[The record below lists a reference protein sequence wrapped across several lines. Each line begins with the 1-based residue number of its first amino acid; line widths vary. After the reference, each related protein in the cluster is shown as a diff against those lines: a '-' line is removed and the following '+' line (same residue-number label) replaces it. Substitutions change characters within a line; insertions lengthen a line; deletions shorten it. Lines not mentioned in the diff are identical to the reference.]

1 MPAGQ
6 RQQGKISMKKTV
18 LVLSVGLALAAN
30 AEEGMWQPHQLPE
43 LETVLKAKGL
53 QIDAKAIADLTAFPM
68 NAVISL
74 GGCTAS
80 FVSKQGL
87 ALTNHHCAYSSIQY
101 NSTAQ
106 NNRIERGFL
115 AKTQTEELPAAPG
128 SKILVT
134 EAVSNVTQQ
143 IKQELTPQ
151 LQGKDRFDKID
162 QLRKELV
169 AECETAPGYRCEVY
183 SFHGGLEYY
192 LIKQLEIRDVRLVY
206 APADGVGRFGGDIDN
221 WMWPRHTGDYSFYR
235 AYVGKDGKPAD
246 YSVENVPFVPPSS
259 LKVSAKGVQAGDFVM
274 VLGYPGRTNRY
285 NTAFEVK
292 NQFTTVLP
300 AARQYR
306 EETIALIKQHAA
318 EGSEARI
325 KYESILAGLANYAK
339 NYDGMIKTYQKG
351 ATQQHKDEFEAVL
364 NRWIDADPAR
374 KAKYKPA
381 LLSLQQLLEAET
393 ATQQRDLVLNYFGY
407 AQLFS
412 TGRKL
417 YRLALEQQKPD
428 EERETGYQQRD
439 LDRFKAGLKRM
450 SRSYDSAIDL
460 EIALHFLKHYA
471 ALPKPQRLTAFD
483 QYFGIAEAFDE
494 AAVRTKLTQIYQTS
508 LLGDEVERLALVG
521 KTPDELKASTDPA
534 IQFALAM
541 AETDLA
547 LENDQK
553 NQAGKLAVARP
564 KVMEA
569 VIAFNK
575 ASQKPVYADAN
586 GTLRVTFG
594 EVKGYEPRDGV
605 AYQPFTT
612 LKGISEKHTGQSPFN
627 APAPQL
633 VAIAA
638 GDFSA
643 YAHPE
648 LKTVPVNFLSTVDT
662 TGGNSGSPTLNG
674 KAELVGLLF
683 DGVIEGI
690 IGNYAYD
697 PLLNRSIH
705 VDSRYLLWQMEK
717 VDGATNL
724 TAEMEIVRE

>member
-1 MPAGQ
+1 
-6 RQQGKISMKKTV
+6 MKNSV
-18 LVLSVGLALAAN
+18 LALSVVSILTAAVAN
-30 AEEGMWQPHQLPE
+30 ADEGMWQPHQLPE
-43 LETVLKAKGL
+43 LEAVLKAKGL
-53 QIDAKAIADLTAFPM
+53 QIDAKSIAELTAFPM

-87 ALTNHHCAYSSIQY
+87 ALTNHHCAYSSIQH

-106 NNRIERGFL
+106 NNLIERGFL
-115 AKTQTEELPAAPG
+115 AKTPAEELPAAPG

-169 AECETAPGYRCEVY
+169 AECEATAGYRCEVY

-192 LIKQLEIRDVRLVY
+192 LIKQLEIRDVRLVH
-206 APADGVGRFGGDIDN
+206 APAAGVGVFGGDIDN
-221 WMWPRHTGDYSFYR
+221 WMWPRHTGDYAFYR

-246 YSVENVPFVPPSS
+246 YSVENVAFVPPSA
-259 LKVSAKGVQAGDFVM
+259 LKVSAKGVQEDDFVM

-285 NTAFEVK
+285 NTAFEVR

-306 EETIALIKQHAA
+306 QEAIALIKQHAA
-318 EGSEARI
+318 EGTEARI
-325 KYESILAGLANYAK
+325 KYESILARLANYAK
-339 NYDGMIKTYQKG
+339 NYDGMIQTYQKG
-351 ATQQHKDEFEAVL
+351 STQQRKDEFEAIL
-364 NRWIDADPAR
+364 QRWIEAEPSR

-381 LLSLQQLLEAET
+381 LLSLQQLLDAET
-393 ATQQRDLVLNYFGY
+393 STQQRDLILNYFEY
-407 AQLFS
+407 AQLFT

-417 YRLALEQQKPD
+417 YRLALEQQKTD
-428 EERETGYQQRD
+428 EERETGFQQRD
-439 LDRFKAGLKRM
+439 LERFKAGLKRM
-450 SRSYDSAIDL
+450 SRSFDGAVDL

-471 ALPKPQRLTAFD
+471 ALPKPQRLAAFD
-483 QYFGIAEAFDE
+483 QYFGIAEGFDE
-494 AAVRTKLTQIYQTS
+494 AAVRAKLTQIYQAS
-508 LLGDEVERLALVG
+508 LLGDEIERLAWIG
-521 KTPDELKASTDPA
+521 KSVDEFKASQDPA
-534 IQFALAM
+534 IQFAVALAD
-541 AETDLA
+541 TDLQ
-547 LENDQK
+547 LELDNK
-553 NQAGKLAVARP
+553 NHAGKMAVARP

-594 EVKGYEPRDGV
+594 TVKGYQPRDGV

-627 APAPQL
+627 APAAQL
-633 VAIAA
+633 AAIAA

-648 LKTVPVNFLSTVDT
+648 LKTIPVNFLSTVDT

-690 IGNYAYD
+690 IGNYDYD
-697 PLLNRSIH
+697 PALNRSIH

>member
-1 MPAGQ
+1 
-6 RQQGKISMKKTV
+6 MKNSV
-18 LVLSVGLALAAN
+18 LALSVVSVLTAALAN
-30 AEEGMWQPHQLPE
+30 ADEGMWQPHQLPD
-43 LETVLKAKGL
+43 LEAVLKAKGL
-53 QIDAKAIADLTAFPM
+53 QIDAKSIAELTTFPM

-87 ALTNHHCAYSSIQY
+87 ALTNHHCAYSSIQH

-106 NNRIERGFL
+106 NNLIERGFL
-115 AKTQTEELPAAPG
+115 AKSLAEELPAAPG

-169 AECETAPGYRCEVY
+169 AECEATAGFRCEVY

-192 LIKQLEIRDVRLVY
+192 LIKQLEIRDVRLVH
-206 APADGVGRFGGDIDN
+206 APAAGVGVFGGDIDN
-221 WMWPRHTGDYSFYR
+221 WMWPRHTGDYAFYR

-246 YSVENVPFVPPSS
+246 YSVDNVAFVPPSS

-292 NQFTTVLP
+292 NQFTIVLP

-306 EETIALIKQHAA
+306 QEAIALIKQHAA
-318 EGSEARI
+318 EGTEARI
-325 KYESILAGLANYAK
+325 KYESILARLANYAK
-339 NYDGMIKTYQKG
+339 NYDGMIQTYQKG
-351 ATQQHKDEFEAVL
+351 STQQRKDEFEAIL
-364 NRWIDADPAR
+364 QRWIEAEPSR

-381 LLSLQQLLEAET
+381 LLSLQQLLDAET
-393 ATQQRDLVLNYFGY
+393 TTQQRDLILNYFEY

-412 TGRKL
+412 TSRKL
-417 YRLALEQQKPD
+417 YRLALEQQKSD
-428 EERETGYQQRD
+428 EERETGFQQRD

-450 SRSYDSAIDL
+450 SRSFDGAVDL

-471 ALPKPQRLTAFD
+471 SLPKPQRLAAFD
-483 QYFGIAEAFDE
+483 QYFGIAEGFDE
-494 AAVRTKLTQIYQTS
+494 AAVRAKLTQIYQTS
-508 LLGDEVERLALVG
+508 LLGDEIERLSWIG
-521 KTPDELKASTDPA
+521 KSVDEFKASQDPA
-534 IQFALAM
+534 IQFAVALAD
-541 AETDLA
+541 TDLQ
-547 LENDQK
+547 LENDSK
-553 NQAGKLAVARP
+553 NHAGKMAVARP

-594 EVKGYEPRDGV
+594 EVKGYQPRDGV

-627 APAPQL
+627 APAAQL
-633 VAIAA
+633 AAIAG

-643 YAHPE
+643 YAHAE

-690 IGNYAYD
+690 IGNYDYD
-697 PLLNRSIH
+697 PALNRSIH

>member
-1 MPAGQ
+1 
-6 RQQGKISMKKTV
+6 MKNSV
-18 LVLSVGLALAAN
+18 LALSVVSVLTAAVAN
-30 AEEGMWQPHQLPE
+30 ADEGMWQPHQLPE
-43 LETVLKAKGL
+43 LEAVLKAKGL
-53 QIDAKAIADLTAFPM
+53 QIDAKSIAELTAFPM

-80 FVSKQGL
+80 FVSKEGL
-87 ALTNHHCAYSSIQY
+87 ALTNHHCAYSSIQH
-101 NSTAQ
+101 NSTTQ
-106 NNRIERGFL
+106 NNLIERGFL
-115 AKTQTEELPAAPG
+115 AKTPAEELPAAPG

-169 AECETAPGYRCEVY
+169 AECEATAGYRCEVY

-192 LIKQLEIRDVRLVY
+192 LIKQLEIRDVRLVH
-206 APADGVGRFGGDIDN
+206 APAAGVGVFGGDIDN
-221 WMWPRHTGDYSFYR
+221 WMWPRHTGDYAFYR

-246 YSVENVPFVPPSS
+246 YSVDNVAFVPPSS
-259 LKVSAKGVQAGDFVM
+259 LKVSAKGVQEDDFVM

-285 NTAFEVK
+285 NTAFEVR

-306 EETIALIKQHAA
+306 QEAIALIKQHAA
-318 EGSEARI
+318 EGTEARI
-325 KYESILAGLANYAK
+325 KYESILARLANYAK
-339 NYDGMIKTYQKG
+339 NYDGMIQTYQKG
-351 ATQQHKDEFEAVL
+351 STQQRKDEFEAIL
-364 NRWIDADPAR
+364 QRWIDAEPSR

-381 LLSLQQLLEAET
+381 LLSLQQLLNAET
-393 ATQQRDLVLNYFGY
+393 STQQRDLILNYFEY
-407 AQLFS
+407 AQLFT

-417 YRLALEQQKPD
+417 YRLAQEQQKTD
-428 EERETGYQQRD
+428 EERETGFQQRD
-439 LDRFKAGLKRM
+439 LERFKAGLKRM
-450 SRSYDSAIDL
+450 SRSFDGAVDL

-471 ALPKPQRLTAFD
+471 ALPKPQRLAAFD
-483 QYFGIAEAFDE
+483 QYFGIAEGFDE
-494 AAVRTKLTQIYQTS
+494 AAVRAKLTQIYQAS
-508 LLGDEVERLALVG
+508 LLGDEIERLAWIG
-521 KTPDELKASTDPA
+521 KSVDEFKASQDPA
-534 IQFALAM
+534 IQFAVALAD
-541 AETDLA
+541 TDLQ
-547 LENDQK
+547 LELDSK
-553 NQAGKLAVARP
+553 NHAGKMAVARP

-575 ASQKPVYADAN
+575 ASQKPIYADAN

-594 EVKGYEPRDGV
+594 TVKGYQPRDGV

-627 APAPQL
+627 APAAQL
-633 VAIAA
+633 AAIAA

-690 IGNYAYD
+690 IGNYDYD
-697 PLLNRSIH
+697 PALNRSIH

>member
-1 MPAGQ
+1 
-6 RQQGKISMKKTV
+6 MKNSV
-18 LVLSVGLALAAN
+18 LALSVCSILTAALAN
-30 AEEGMWQPHQLPE
+30 ADEGMWQPHQLPE
-43 LETVLKAKGL
+43 LEAVLKAKGL
-53 QIDAKAIADLTAFPM
+53 QIDAKSIAELTAFPM

-87 ALTNHHCAYSSIQY
+87 ALTNHHCAYSSIQH

-106 NNRIERGFL
+106 NNLIERGFL
-115 AKTQTEELPAAPG
+115 AKTPAEELPAAPG

-169 AECETAPGYRCEVY
+169 AECEATVGYRCDVY
-183 SFHGGLEYY
+183 SLHGGLEYY
-192 LIKQLEIRDVRLVY
+192 LIKQLEIRDVRLVH
-206 APADGVGRFGGDIDN
+206 APPGGVGVFGGDIDN
-221 WMWPRHTGDYSFYR
+221 WMWPRHTGDYAFYR

-246 YSVENVPFVPPSS
+246 YSADNVAFVPPSS

-285 NTAFEVK
+285 NTAFEVR

-306 EETIALIKQHAA
+306 QEAIALIKQHAG
-318 EGSEARI
+318 EGTEARI
-325 KYESILAGLANYAK
+325 KYEAILARLANYAK
-339 NYDGMIKTYQKG
+339 NYDGMIQTYQKG
-351 ATQQHKDEFEAVL
+351 GTQQRKDEFEAIMQ
-364 NRWIDADPAR
+364 RWIEAEPSR

-381 LLSLQQLLEAET
+381 LLSLQQLLDAET
-393 ATQQRDLVLNYFGY
+393 TTQQRDLILNYFEY

-412 TGRKL
+412 TSRKL
-417 YRLALEQQKPD
+417 YRLALEQQKSD
-428 EERETGYQQRD
+428 EERETGFQQRD

-450 SRSYDSAIDL
+450 SRSFDGAVDL

-471 ALPKPQRLTAFD
+471 ALPKPQRLVAFD
-483 QYFGIAEAFDE
+483 QYFGIAEGFDE
-494 AAVRTKLTQIYQTS
+494 AAVRAKLTQIYQAS
-508 LLGDEVERLALVG
+508 LLGDEIERLAWIG
-521 KTPDELKASTDPA
+521 KSVEEFKASQDPA
-534 IQFALAM
+534 IQFAVAM
-541 AETDLA
+541 ADTDLQ
-547 LENDQK
+547 LEHDSK
-553 NQAGKLAVARP
+553 NHAGKMAVARP

-594 EVKGYEPRDGV
+594 EVKGYQPRDGV

-627 APAPQL
+627 APAAQL
-633 VAIAA
+633 AAIAT

-690 IGNYAYD
+690 IGNYDYD
-697 PLLNRSIH
+697 PALNRSIH

>member
-1 MPAGQ
+1 M
-6 RQQGKISMKKTV
+6 KISV
-18 LVLSVGLALAAN
+18 LALSVVSVLTAAVAN
-30 AEEGMWQPHQLPE
+30 ADEGMWQPHQLPE
-43 LETVLKAKGL
+43 LEAVLKAKGL
-53 QIDAKAIADLTAFPM
+53 QIDAKSIAELTAFPM

-87 ALTNHHCAYSSIQY
+87 ALTNHHCAYSSIQH

-106 NNRIERGFL
+106 NNLIERGFL
-115 AKTQTEELPAAPG
+115 ARTPAEELPAAPG

-151 LQGKDRFDKID
+151 LQGKDRFEKID

-169 AECETAPGYRCEVY
+169 AECEATAGYRCGVY

-192 LIKQLEIRDVRLVY
+192 LIKQLEIRDVRLVH
-206 APADGVGRFGGDIDN
+206 APPGGVGVFGGDIDN
-221 WMWPRHTGDYSFYR
+221 WMWPRHTGDYAFYR

-246 YSVENVPFVPPSS
+246 YSADNVAFVPPSA
-259 LKVSAKGVQAGDFVM
+259 LKVSAKGIQEGDFVM

-285 NTAFEVK
+285 NTAFEVR

-306 EETIALIKQHAA
+306 HEAIALIKQHAA
-318 EGSEARI
+318 EGTEARI

-339 NYDGMIKTYQKG
+339 NYDGMIQTYQKG
-351 ATQQHKDEFEAVL
+351 STQQRKDEFEAIL
-364 NRWIDADPAR
+364 QRWIEAEPSR

-381 LLSLQQLLEAET
+381 LLSLQQLLEVET
-393 ATQQRDLVLNYFGY
+393 TTQQRDLILNYFDY

-428 EERETGYQQRD
+428 EERETGFQQRD
-439 LDRFKAGLKRM
+439 QERFKAGLKRM
-450 SRSYDSAIDL
+450 SRSFDGAVDL

-471 ALPKPQRLTAFD
+471 ALPKPQRLAALD
-483 QYFGIAEAFDE
+483 QYFGIAEGFDE
-494 AAVRTKLTQIYQTS
+494 TAVRAKLTQIYQAS
-508 LLGDEVERLALVG
+508 LLGDEIERLAWIG
-521 KTPDELKASTDPA
+521 KSVEEFKASQDPA
-534 IQFALAM
+534 IQFAVAL
-541 AETDLA
+541 AETDLQ
-547 LENDQK
+547 LENDSK
-553 NQAGKLAVARP
+553 NHAGKLAVARP

-594 EVKGYEPRDGV
+594 EVKGYQPRDGV

-612 LKGISEKHTGQSPFN
+612 LKGISEKQTGQTPFN
-627 APAPQL
+627 APAAQL
-633 VAIAA
+633 AAIAKA
-638 GDFSA
+638 DVSGFT
-643 YAHPE
+643 HPV
-648 LKTVPVNFLSTVDT
+648 LNTVPVNFLSTVDT

-690 IGNYAYD
+690 IGNYDYD
-697 PLLNRSIH
+697 PALNRSIH

-724 TAEMEIVRE
+724 TAEMDIVRE

>member
-1 MPAGQ
+1 
-6 RQQGKISMKKTV
+6 MKNSV
-18 LVLSVGLALAAN
+18 LALSVVSVLTAAVAN
-30 AEEGMWQPHQLPE
+30 ADEGMWQPHQLPE
-43 LETVLKAKGL
+43 LEAVLKAKGL
-53 QIDAKAIADLTAFPM
+53 QIDAKSIAELTAFPM

-87 ALTNHHCAYSSIQY
+87 ALTNHHCAYSSIQH

-106 NNRIERGFL
+106 NNLIEQGFL
-115 AKTQTEELPAAPG
+115 AKTPAEELPAAPG

-169 AECETAPGYRCEVY
+169 AECEATAGYRCGVY

-192 LIKQLEIRDVRLVY
+192 LIKQLEIRDVRLVH
-206 APADGVGRFGGDIDN
+206 APPAGVGVFGGDIDN
-221 WMWPRHTGDYSFYR
+221 WMWPRHTGDYAFYR

-246 YSVENVPFVPPSS
+246 YSADNVAFVPPSA
-259 LKVSAKGVQAGDFVM
+259 LKVSAKGIQEGDFVM

-292 NQFTTVLP
+292 NEFTNVLP

-306 EETIALIKQHAA
+306 QEAIALIKQHAA

-325 KYESILAGLANYAK
+325 KYESILARLANYAK
-339 NYDGMIKTYQKG
+339 NYDGMIQTYQKG
-351 ATQQHKDEFEAVL
+351 STQQHKDEFEAIL
-364 NRWIDADPAR
+364 QRWIAAEPSR
-374 KAKYKPA
+374 KAKYIPA

-393 ATQQRDLVLNYFGY
+393 TTQQRDLILNYFEY
-407 AQLFS
+407 AQLFN

-428 EERETGYQQRD
+428 EERESGFQQRD
-439 LDRFKAGLKRM
+439 QERFKAGLKRM
-450 SRSYDSAIDL
+450 SRSFDGAVDL
-460 EIALHFLKHYA
+460 EIAFHFLKHYA
-471 ALPKPQRLTAFD
+471 TLPKPQRLAAFD
-483 QYFGIAEAFDE
+483 QYFGITEGFDE
-494 AAVRTKLTQIYQTS
+494 AAVRAKLTQIYQAS
-508 LLGDEVERLALVG
+508 LLGDEIERLAWIG
-521 KTPDELKASTDPA
+521 KSVEEFKASQDPA
-534 IQFALAM
+534 IQFAVALAD
-541 AETDLA
+541 TDLQ
-547 LENDQK
+547 LENDSK
-553 NQAGKLAVARP
+553 IHAGKLAVARP

-594 EVKGYEPRDGV
+594 EVKGYQPRDGV

-612 LKGISEKHTGQSPFN
+612 LKGITEKHTGQTPFN
-627 APAPQL
+627 APAAQL
-633 VAIAA
+633 AAIAKA
-638 GDFSA
+638 DVSGFTNPVLNS
-643 YAHPE
+643 
-648 LKTVPVNFLSTVDT
+648 VPVNFLSTVDT

-697 PLLNRSIH
+697 PALNRSIH

>member
-1 MPAGQ
+1 
-6 RQQGKISMKKTV
+6 MKKTV
-18 LVLSVGLALAAN
+18 LAVSVFAVLTATAAS
-30 AEEGMWQPHQLPE
+30 ADEGMWQPHQLPE
-43 LETVLKAKGL
+43 LEAVLKARGL
-53 QIDAKAIADLTAFPM
+53 QIDAKSIAELTAFPM

-87 ALTNHHCAYSSIQY
+87 ALTNHHCAYSSIQH

-106 NNRIERGFL
+106 NNLIERGFL
-115 AKTQTEELPAAPG
+115 AKSPAEELPAAPG

-169 AECETAPGYRCEVY
+169 AECEATAGYRCEVY

-206 APADGVGRFGGDIDN
+206 APPGGVGVFGGDIDN
-221 WMWPRHTGDYSFYR
+221 WMWPRHTGDYAFYR

-246 YSVENVPFVPPSS
+246 HSVENVAFVPPSS
-259 LKVSAKGVQAGDFVM
+259 LKVSAKGIQEGDFVM

-292 NQFTTVLP
+292 NQFTTLLP

-306 EETIALIKQHAA
+306 QEAITLIKQHAA
-318 EGSEARI
+318 EGTEARI

-339 NYDGMIKTYQKG
+339 NYDGMLQTYQKG
-351 ATQQHKDEFEAVL
+351 STQQRKDEFEAIL
-364 NRWIDADPAR
+364 QRWIDAEPSR

-381 LLSLQQLLEAET
+381 LLSLQQLLDAET

-412 TGRKL
+412 TARKL
-417 YRLALEQQKPD
+417 HRLALEQQKPD
-428 EERETGYQQRD
+428 EERESGYQQRD
-439 LDRFKAGLKRM
+439 LERFKAGLKRM
-450 SRSYDSAIDL
+450 SRSFDSTVDL

-471 ALPKPQRLTAFD
+471 ALPKPQRLAAFD
-483 QYFGIAEAFDE
+483 QFFGIAESFDD
-494 AAVRTKLTQIYQTS
+494 AVVRAKLTQIYQAS
-508 LLGDEVERLALVG
+508 LLNDEIERLAWVG
-521 KTPDELKASTDPA
+521 KSPDDFKASQDPA
-534 IQFALAM
+534 IQFAVALAD
-541 AETDLA
+541 TDLQ
-547 LENDQK
+547 LENDSK
-553 NQAGKLAVARP
+553 NHAGKLAVARP

-594 EVKGYEPRDGV
+594 EVKGYQPRDGV
-605 AYQPFTT
+605 GYQPFTT
-612 LKGISEKHTGQSPFN
+612 LKGISEKHTGTAPFN
-627 APAPQL
+627 APATQL
-633 VAIAA
+633 AAISNRDIT
-638 GDFSA
+638 G
-643 YAHPE
+643 YAHPQ
-648 LKTVPVNFLSTVDT
+648 LNTVPVNFLSTVDT

-690 IGNYAYD
+690 IGNYDYD
-697 PLLNRSIH
+697 PQLNRSIH

-717 VDGATNL
+717 VDGATHL

>member
-1 MPAGQ
+1 
-6 RQQGKISMKKTV
+6 MKNSV
-18 LVLSVGLALAAN
+18 LALSVCSILTAALAN
-30 AEEGMWQPHQLPE
+30 ADEGMWQPHQLPE
-43 LETVLKAKGL
+43 LEAVLKAKGL
-53 QIDAKAIADLTAFPM
+53 QIDAKSIAELTAFPM

-87 ALTNHHCAYSSIQY
+87 ALTNHHCAYSSIQH

-106 NNRIERGFL
+106 NNLIERGFL
-115 AKTQTEELPAAPG
+115 AKTPAEELPAAPG

-169 AECETAPGYRCEVY
+169 AECEATAGYRCDVY

-192 LIKQLEIRDVRLVY
+192 LIKQLEIRDVRLVH
-206 APADGVGRFGGDIDN
+206 APPGGVGVFGGDIDN
-221 WMWPRHTGDYSFYR
+221 WMWPRHTGDYAFYR

-246 YSVENVPFVPPSS
+246 YSADNVAFVPPSA
-259 LKVSAKGVQAGDFVM
+259 LKVSAKGVQQGDFVM

-285 NTAFEVK
+285 NTAFEVR

-306 EETIALIKQHAA
+306 QEAIALIKQHAA

-339 NYDGMIKTYQKG
+339 NYDGMIQTYQKG
-351 ATQQHKDEFEAVL
+351 TTQQRKDEFEAIL
-364 NRWIDADPAR
+364 HRWIEAEPSR

-381 LLSLQQLLEAET
+381 LLSLQQLLDADT
-393 ATQQRDLVLNYFGY
+393 ATQQRDLILNYFGY

-412 TGRKL
+412 TSRKL

-428 EERETGYQQRD
+428 EERETGFQQRD
-439 LDRFKAGLKRM
+439 QERFKAGLKRM
-450 SRSYDSAIDL
+450 SRSFDGAVDL

-471 ALPKPQRLTAFD
+471 ALPKPQRLAAFD
-483 QYFGIAEAFDE
+483 QYFGIAEGFDE
-494 AAVRTKLTQIYQTS
+494 AAVRAKLVQIYQTS
-508 LLGDEVERLALVG
+508 LLSDEVERLAWIG
-521 KTPDELKASTDPA
+521 KSVEEFKASQDPA
-534 IQFALAM
+534 IQFAVALAD
-541 AETDLA
+541 TDLQ
-547 LENDQK
+547 LENDSK
-553 NQAGKLAVARP
+553 NYAGKLAVARP

-594 EVKGYEPRDGV
+594 EVKGYQPRDGV

-627 APAPQL
+627 APAAQL
-633 VAIAA
+633 AAIAG

-690 IGNYAYD
+690 IGNYDYD
-697 PLLNRSIH
+697 PALNRSIH

>member
-1 MPAGQ
+1 
-6 RQQGKISMKKTV
+6 MKNSV
-18 LVLSVGLALAAN
+18 LALSVCSILTAALAN
-30 AEEGMWQPHQLPE
+30 ADEGMWQPHQLPE
-43 LETVLKAKGL
+43 LEAVLKAKGL
-53 QIDAKAIADLTAFPM
+53 QIDAKSIAELTAFPM

-87 ALTNHHCAYSSIQY
+87 ALTNHHCAYSSIQH

-106 NNRIERGFL
+106 NNLIERGFL
-115 AKTQTEELPAAPG
+115 AKTPAEELPAAPG

-169 AECETAPGYRCEVY
+169 AECEATAGYRCDVY

-192 LIKQLEIRDVRLVY
+192 LIKQLEIRDVRLVH
-206 APADGVGRFGGDIDN
+206 APPGGVGVFGGDIDN
-221 WMWPRHTGDYSFYR
+221 WMWPRHTGDYAFYR

-246 YSVENVPFVPPSS
+246 YSADNVAFVPPSA
-259 LKVSAKGVQAGDFVM
+259 LKVSAKGVQQGDFVM

-285 NTAFEVK
+285 NTAFEVR

-306 EETIALIKQHAA
+306 QEAIALIKQHAA

-339 NYDGMIKTYQKG
+339 NYDGMIQTYQKG
-351 ATQQHKDEFEAVL
+351 TTQQRKDEFEAIL
-364 NRWIDADPAR
+364 HRWIEAEPSR

-381 LLSLQQLLEAET
+381 LLSLQQLLDADT
-393 ATQQRDLVLNYFGY
+393 TTQQRDLILNYFGY

-412 TGRKL
+412 TSRKL

-428 EERETGYQQRD
+428 EERETGFQQRD
-439 LDRFKAGLKRM
+439 QERFKAGLKRM
-450 SRSYDSAIDL
+450 SRSFDGAVDL

-471 ALPKPQRLTAFD
+471 ALPKPQRLAAFD
-483 QYFGIAEAFDE
+483 QYFGIAEGFDE
-494 AAVRTKLTQIYQTS
+494 AAVRAKLVQIYQTS
-508 LLGDEVERLALVG
+508 LLSDEVERLAWIG
-521 KTPDELKASTDPA
+521 KSVEEFKASQDPA
-534 IQFALAM
+534 IQFAVALAD
-541 AETDLA
+541 TDLQ
-547 LENDQK
+547 LENDSK
-553 NQAGKLAVARP
+553 NHAGKLAVARP

-594 EVKGYEPRDGV
+594 EVKGYQPRDGV

-627 APAPQL
+627 APAAQL
-633 VAIAA
+633 AAIAG

-690 IGNYAYD
+690 IGNYDYD
-697 PLLNRSIH
+697 PALNRSIH

>member
-1 MPAGQ
+1 
-6 RQQGKISMKKTV
+6 MKKTV
-18 LVLSVGLALAAN
+18 LALSVSAVLSLGMSATAQAD
-30 AEEGMWQPHQLPE
+30 EGMWQPHQLPE
-43 LETVLKAKGL
+43 LEAVLKAKGL
-53 QIDAKAIADLTAFPM
+53 QIDAKSIADLTAFPM

-80 FVSKQGL
+80 FLSKQGL
-87 ALTNHHCAYSSIQY
+87 ALTNHHCAYSSIQH

-106 NNRIERGFL
+106 NNLLENGFL
-115 AKTQTEELPAAPG
+115 AKSLAEELPAAPG

-169 AECETAPGYRCEVY
+169 AACEASPGYRCEVY

-192 LIKQLEIRDVRLVY
+192 LIKQLEIRDVRLVH
-206 APADGVGRFGGDIDN
+206 APAGGVGVFGGDTDN
-221 WMWPRHTGDYSFYR
+221 WMWPRHTGDYAFYR

-259 LKVSAKGVQAGDFVM
+259 LKVSAKGVQDGDFVM

-300 AARQYR
+300 TARQYR
-306 EETIALIKQHAA
+306 QDIIALIKQHAA
-318 EGSEARI
+318 AGSDSRI

-339 NYDGMIKTYQKG
+339 NYDGMLQTYQTG
-351 ATQQHKDEFEAVL
+351 QTQQRKDEFEAVL
-364 NRWIDADPAR
+364 NRWIDAEPSR

-381 LLSLQQLLEAET
+381 LLSLQQLLEADT
-393 ATQQRDLVLNYFGY
+393 ATQQRDLILSYFGY

-412 TGRKL
+412 TSRKL
-417 YRLALEQQKPD
+417 YRMALEQQKPD
-428 EERETGYQQRD
+428 EDRETGYQQRD
-439 LDRFKAGLKRM
+439 VERFKAGLKRM
-450 SRSYDSAIDL
+450 TRSFDSTVDI
-460 EIALHFLKHYA
+460 EIAFHFLKQYA
-471 ALPKPQRLTAFD
+471 GLAKSQRLAAFD
-483 QYFGIAEAFDE
+483 QYFGIADSFDE
-494 AAVRTKLTQIYQTS
+494 TAVRAKLTQIYQTS
-508 LLGDEVERLALVG
+508 VLADEVERLAWLG
-521 KTPDELKASTDPA
+521 KSVEEFKASADPA
-534 IQFALAM
+534 IQFAVAL
-541 AETDLA
+541 AETDLK
-547 LENDQK
+547 LENDSK
-553 NQAGKLAVARP
+553 NHAGKLAVARP

-594 EVKGYEPRDGV
+594 AVKGYQPRDAV

-612 LKGISEKHTGQSPFN
+612 LKGITEKQTGVAPFN
-627 APAPQL
+627 APASQL
-633 VAIAA
+633 AAIAKADVA
-638 GDFSA
+638 GYSHA
-643 YAHPE
+643 E
-648 LKTVPVNFLSTVDT
+648 LNTVPVNFLSTVDT

-674 KAELVGLLF
+674 QAELVGLLF

-690 IGNYAYD
+690 IGNYDYD
-697 PLLNRSIH
+697 PQLNRSIH

-724 TAEMEIVRE
+724 TGEMDIIRQ

>member
-1 MPAGQ
+1 
-6 RQQGKISMKKTV
+6 MKNSV
-18 LVLSVGLALAAN
+18 LALSVVSVLTAALAN
-30 AEEGMWQPHQLPE
+30 ADEGMWQPHQLPD
-43 LETVLKAKGL
+43 LEAVLKAKGL
-53 QIDAKAIADLTAFPM
+53 QIDAKSIAELTTFPM

-87 ALTNHHCAYSSIQY
+87 ALTNHHCAYSSIQH

-106 NNRIERGFL
+106 NNLIERGFL
-115 AKTQTEELPAAPG
+115 AKSLAEELPAAPG

-169 AECETAPGYRCEVY
+169 AECEATAGFRCEVY

-192 LIKQLEIRDVRLVY
+192 LIKQLEIRDVRLVH
-206 APADGVGRFGGDIDN
+206 APAAGVGVFGGDIDN
-221 WMWPRHTGDYSFYR
+221 WMWPRHTGDYAFYR

-246 YSVENVPFVPPSS
+246 YSVDNVAFVPPSS

-292 NQFTTVLP
+292 NQFTIVLP

-306 EETIALIKQHAA
+306 QEAIALIKQHAA
-318 EGSEARI
+318 EGTEARI
-325 KYESILAGLANYAK
+325 KYESILARLANYAK
-339 NYDGMIKTYQKG
+339 NYDGMIQTYQKG
-351 ATQQHKDEFEAVL
+351 STQQRKDEFEAIL
-364 NRWIDADPAR
+364 QRWIEAEPSR

-381 LLSLQQLLEAET
+381 LLSLQQLLDAET
-393 ATQQRDLVLNYFGY
+393 TTQQRDLILNYFEY

-412 TGRKL
+412 TSRKL
-417 YRLALEQQKPD
+417 YRLALEQQKSD
-428 EERETGYQQRD
+428 EERETGFQQRD

-450 SRSYDSAIDL
+450 SRSFDGAVDL

-471 ALPKPQRLTAFD
+471 SLPKPQRLAAFD
-483 QYFGIAEAFDE
+483 QYFGIAEGFDE
-494 AAVRTKLTQIYQTS
+494 AAVRAKLTQIYQTS
-508 LLGDEVERLALVG
+508 LLSDEVERLAWIG
-521 KTPDELKASTDPA
+521 KSVEEFKASQDPA
-534 IQFALAM
+534 IQFAVALAD
-541 AETDLA
+541 TDLQ
-547 LENDQK
+547 LENDSK
-553 NQAGKLAVARP
+553 NHAGKMAVARP

-594 EVKGYEPRDGV
+594 EVKGYQPRDGV

-627 APAPQL
+627 APAAQL
-633 VAIAA
+633 AAIAG

-643 YAHPE
+643 YAHAE

-690 IGNYAYD
+690 IGNYDYD
-697 PLLNRSIH
+697 PALNRSIH